1 MIIFHHESIITQNVL
16 FPIIYSRPET
26 SFSWF
31 LNPWK
36 AFRYVVC
43 RYYRWRIICC
53 IVCLLLLVLGGCAIY
68 AFPGYMVKRLLGAWI
83 VGLRRKKTIRRD
95 IRSIHCSWSARKSGI
110 VVWMKYRFWLLDDKT
125 SSIFQHQL
133 IVREHNGFA
142 YLIHHFSN

>member
-1 MIIFHHESIITQNVL
+1 MLIRSGNIDHFSPHEPITTQNVL

-83 VGLRRKKTIRRD
+83 VGEKENEIIED
-95 IRSIHCSWSARKSGI
+95 ISIGRSIAAG
-110 VVWMKYRFWLLDDKT
+110 LLVNQELWYGWNIDSDYSTTKPVLYFNT
-125 SSIFQHQL
+125 D
-133 IVREHNGFA
+133 
-142 YLIHHFSN
+142 